1 MSFKR
6 IGNLTGHEI
15 TILDDNLEVKQ
26 SFYVSKYHKP
36 LRAEVYYKDEEPLAG
51 CPVIKA
57 LFHLNIS
64 QKYLRELENYYDAVI
79 VSKITGQCLIDLGFN
94 GEIYIPSKMFYKLG
108 KPIGIKKL
116 SRLQ

>member
-1 MSFKR
+1 MSFKH
-6 IGNLTGHEI
+6 IGNLTGHCVDI
-15 TILDDNLEVKQ
+15 VNDDLDVVQ
-26 SFYVSKYHKP
+26 QFYVSRMHEA

-64 QKYLRELENYYDAVI
+64 QKYLRELENCYDAVI
-79 VSKITGQCLIDLGFN
+79 VSKITGQCLMELGFR
-94 GEIYIPSKMFYKLG
+94 GEIYIPSKMFYKYG
-108 KPIGIKKL
+108 KPVGVKKL